1 MSYSAETVDRH
12 RVATYIRW
20 STDEQSDGTTLE
32 VQRDACRLFIESQG
46 WVFREDLLFID
57 DGCSGGT
64 LDRPGLNR
72 LRKAVEAGRVGC
84 VVVYK
89 LDRLSRSVLDTV
101 KLVLEEWDGV
111 CFIRS
116 TREPIDTASPTG
128 AIFFYMLASYAEW
141 ERSIIRERTM
151 SGKIRRAQQG
161 KNPGFTPPYGYARGA
176 EAGQL
181 MVDEAEAVLVRRIYR
196 EFIGGKGAHTIAGG
210 LNADGLRPRRA
221 KAWHYSTILAMLSNP
236 VYMGVLRYGMT
247 TLTSKAQ
254 RKQVGKAR
262 LTFEEA
268 RHAHVEGAVPVIIPA
283 EEYEKAQRIRASR
296 QAVVGARARGA
307 DFLLTGIARCKC
319 GATIRGDGR
328 EKTGDKRYYRCSG
341 NVASNLNR
349 CGCTLMLASRLDEAV
364 VGAVRAA
371 LAPGQRGSLLAGWQ
385 AEASRKRAAVA
396 AEVEQVRGALV
407 LVEKKRARVGAD
419 YVGGDLP
426 AKLYAAHVE
435 ELEREEEGLGLALS
449 GLEERLSQLSA
460 AGVDLGEFEELA
472 QRVDSW
478 EALGPE
484 EQKQVLRFVIARCEV
499 FRKKGDQGRHAD
511 NPNPI
516 EVDLELRQAGYS

>member
-1 MSYSAETVDRH
+1 MSYASGAVARD
-12 RVATYIRW
+12 RVATYVRW
-20 STDEQSDGTTLE
+20 STEEQGDGTTLE

-46 WVFREDLLFID
+46 WLFREDLLFVD
-57 DGCSGGT
+57 DGYSGST

-72 LRKAVEAGRVGC
+72 LRKAVEAGRVDC

-116 TREPIDTASPTG
+116 AREPIDTASPTG

-151 SGKIRRAQQG
+151 SGKIKRAQQG

-176 EAGQL
+176 ERGSL
-181 MVDEAEAVLVRRIYR
+181 VVDEAEAVLVRRIFR
-196 EFIGGKGAHTIAGG
+196 EFLSGKGAHTIAGG

-221 KAWHYSTILAMLSNP
+221 KVWHYSTILDMISNP
-236 VYMGVLRYGMT
+236 VYMGVLRYGLT
-247 TLTSKAQ
+247 AATSKAQ
-254 RKQVGKAR
+254 RRQVGKVR
-262 LTFEEA
+262 LTFEEP

-283 EEYEKAQRIRASR
+283 AEYEKAQRMRASR

-319 GATIRGDGR
+319 GATLRGDGR

-349 CGCTLMLASRLDEAV
+349 CGCTLMSAARLDEAV
-364 VGAVRAA
+364 VAAVRAA
-371 LAPGQRGSLLAGWQ
+371 LAPGQRGALLSGWQ
-385 AEASRKRAAVA
+385 AEAARRRAAVA
-396 AEVEQVRGALV
+396 AEIEQVRAALA
-407 LVEKKRARVGAD
+407 LVEKKRARLSAD
-419 YVGGDLP
+419 YMAGELP

-435 ELEREEEGLGLALS
+435 ELEREEEGFTAALA
-449 GLEERLSQLSA
+449 GLEERIAQLQA

-499 FRKKGDQGRHAD
+499 FRQKGDRGRWAD

-516 EVDLELRQAGYS
+516 EVELALRQMGD